1 MKKYRVQVTVSIE
14 VAVEVKAESL
24 EDALRMARAL
34 EKDDPISAGFVSIP
48 RKADHLWN
56 NETVLTGVIDA

>member
-34 EKDDPISAGFVSIP
+34 EKDDPTRAGFVSIP
-48 RKADHLWN
+48 RKSEYLWN
-56 NETVLTGVIDA
+56 NETVLTGVSDA